1 MESITQLYRIGYG
14 PSSSHTMGPR
24 FAAEDF
30 YSNYSSADKFRVT
43 LYDSLAAT
51 GVGHLTHIA
60 IFSVLGKEKTELI
73 WQPEVSMPE
82 HPNAVLF
89 EALDSNNSVLGS
101 QLYFS
106 VGGGAIRTRENIH
119 SSEKHIYP
127 KTTLSEVVKVCK
139 EKSIM
144 FWEYVFEHED
154 SDFIPYLENVWKH
167 MKDEIERGVNAHGVL
182 PGSIML
188 RRQAWHYFQKTK
200 TASDKLSRTGLVTSY
215 ALATSEENAAG
226 GVVVTAPTC
235 GACGVLPAAL
245 YYLQEHYNLSD
256 SDIIKALATAG
267 LFGNIIK
274 HNASISGAEVGCQG
288 EVGSA
293 CAMASAAISQLLGG
307 SLSQI
312 EYAAEMGLEH
322 HLGLTCDP
330 VDGLVQIPCIERNAY
345 AATRALTCAEIAILS
360 TGSHHITFDEVVAVM
375 MKTGKDLSSHYKET
389 SKGGLAEIVANR
401 LKREV

>member
-1 MESITQLYRIGYG
+1 MESLTQLFRIGHG

-30 YSNYSSADKFRVT
+30 FANYSQANKFRVT

-51 GVGHLTHIA
+51 GLGHLTNVA
-60 IFSVLGKEKTELI
+60 IFSVLNKEKTELL
-73 WQPEVSMPE
+73 WKPDESMPE

-89 EALDSNNSVLGS
+89 EALINAQEVIGS
-101 QLYFS
+101 ELYFS
-106 VGGGAIRTRENIH
+106 VGGGAIRTRKNIN

-127 KTTLSEVVKVCK
+127 KVNLKDVVKLCNA
-139 EKSIM
+139 SSTM
-144 FWEYVFEHED
+144 LWEYVFEHED
-154 SDFIPYLENVWKH
+154 HNFTNYLENIWTQ
-167 MKDEIERGVNAHGVL
+167 MKTTIERGLNAHGVL

-188 RRQAWHYFQKTK
+188 RRHAWHYFQKTK
-200 TASDKLSRTGLVTSY
+200 TASDKLARTGLVTSY
-215 ALATSEENAAG
+215 ALATSEENASG
-226 GVVVTAPTC
+226 GVIVTAPTC

-245 YYLQEHYNLSD
+245 YYIQDHYKLSD
-256 SDIIKALATAG
+256 SDIIQALATAG

-288 EVGSA
+288 EIGSA
-293 CAMASAAISQLLGG
+293 CAMASAAVCQLLGG

-360 TGSHHITFDEVVAVM
+360 TGTHHITFDEVIAVM
-375 MKTGKDLSSHYKET
+375 MKTGKDLSSQYRET
-389 SKGGLAEIVANR
+389 ARGGLAEIFLTAY
-401 LKREV
+401 